1 MSQVPSEVASFEDAP
16 RVLEGATELE
26 LSPRDCN
33 LDYWL
38 PAVTQGTL
46 KGLVR
51 GHRPESGVPQ
61 HMLDEGPL
69 RDAMIDEMAF
79 RSMAEE
85 AATRMISYL
94 VAIAPD
100 VDSMEFY
107 ATQLVDEAR
116 HSRVFRDHIVELGV
130 PEDELFETMERYSGA
145 DRDRVLE
152 PLNDFAQ
159 QPVYRA
165 FQHVFA
171 QANPPFGG
179 QAGTPIEDLKAAE
192 VPGLQWMRLQSYVSG
207 VVILTILVEG
217 VLAPF
222 AELSERKWRPLDP
235 AAADIER
242 GANIDEIRHLSVG
255 SWVVRQHLLDHPDDK
270 PRVLELITTGRR
282 LWEQLP
288 VAETILRREVL
299 FQQGLE
305 QYAGVVGDY
314 EVWDG
319 RRLAD
324 TTAEERLQTVL
335 RWSSETQDSRLE
347 YMGLPEAKL

>member
-1 MSQVPSEVASFEDAP
+1 MQIPREADFDRAP
-16 RVLEGATELE
+16 RVLEGATDLE

-38 PAVTQGTL
+38 GAVTQGTL

-51 GHRPESGVPQ
+51 GHRPDSGVPP
-61 HMLDEGPL
+61 HMLEDGPL
-69 RDAMIDEMAF
+69 RDALIDEMAF

-94 VAIAPD
+94 VVNAPD

-107 ATQLVDEAR
+107 ATQLLDEAR
-116 HSRVFRDHIVELGV
+116 HSLVFRGHIVELGV
-130 PEDELFETMERYSGA
+130 PQDQLFAKMEEVSGEDR
-145 DRDRVLE
+145 RRVLE
-152 PLNDFAQ
+152 PLNEFAQ
-159 QPVYRA
+159 RPVLHA
-165 FQHVFA
+165 FDEVLAH
-171 QANPPFGG
+171 ANGDVD
-179 QAGTPIEDLKAAE
+179 ALRTTD
-192 VPGLQWMRLQSYVSG
+192 VPGLDWIRLKNYVGG

-222 AELSERKWRPLDP
+222 AELSERKWRPLNP

-255 SWVVRQHLLDHPDDK
+255 SWVVRQHLVDHPDDK
-270 PRVLELITTGRR
+270 QRVLDLITTGRR
-282 LWEQLP
+282 LWEELP
-288 VAETILRREVL
+288 VAEVIYRREVL

-305 QYAGVVGDY
+305 QHADVVGDY

-319 RRLAD
+319 RRLVD
-324 TTAEERLQTVL
+324 TTAEERLETVL
-335 RWSSETQDSRLE
+335 RWSNETQESRLE

>member
-1 MSQVPSEVASFEDAP
+1 MSPVPSNVASFEDAP

-51 GHRPESGVPQ
+51 GHRPESEVPG
-61 HMLDEGPL
+61 HMLEDGPL

-79 RSMAEE
+79 RSLAEE

-130 PEDELFETMERYSGA
+130 PEDELFETMERFSGA

-171 QANPPFGG
+171 HAN
-179 QAGTPIEDLKAAE
+179 GTQIEDLKAAD

-222 AELSERKWRPLDP
+222 AELSERKWRPLDA

-255 SWVVRQHLLDHPDDK
+255 SWVVRRHLLDHPEDK
-270 PRVLELITTGRR
+270 ARVLELITNGRR

-288 VAETILRREVL
+288 VAETIFKREVL

-305 QYAGVVGDY
+305 QHADLVGDY

-319 RRLAD
+319 RRLVD
-324 TTAEERLQTVL
+324 TTAEERLETVL
-335 RWSSETQDSRLE
+335 RWSTETQDSRLE

>member
-1 MSQVPSEVASFEDAP
+1 MTPVPSNVASFDDAP
-16 RVLEGATELE
+16 RVLEGATDLE

-46 KGLVR
+46 KGLVK
-51 GHRPESGVPQ
+51 GHRPESGVPP
-61 HMLDEGPL
+61 HMLEDGPL

-79 RSMAEE
+79 RSLAEE
-85 AATRMISYL
+85 SATRMISYL

-130 PEDELFETMERYSGA
+130 PEDELFATMESYSGA

-171 QANPPFGG
+171 HANPPFGG
-179 QAGTPIEDLKAAE
+179 IEDLKAAE
-192 VPGLQWMRLQSYVSG
+192 VPGLQWMRLQSYISG

-255 SWVVRQHLLDHPDDK
+255 SWVVRRHLVDHPDDRQ
-270 PRVLELITTGRR
+270 RVLELITHGRR
-282 LWEQLP
+282 LWEALP
-288 VAETILRREVL
+288 VAETIFRREVL

-305 QYAGVVGDY
+305 QYGELVGDY

-319 RRLAD
+319 RRLVD
-324 TTAEERLQTVL
+324 TTAEERLETVL
-335 RWSSETQDSRLE
+335 RWSSDTQDSRLE
-347 YMGLPEAKL
+347 YMGLPEAKP

>member
-1 MSQVPSEVASFEDAP
+1 MSGVSQHMLGVSSFEDAP
-16 RVLEGATELE
+16 RVLEGATDLE

-46 KGLVR
+46 KGLVK
-51 GHRPESGVPQ
+51 GHRPESGVPP
-61 HMLDEGPL
+61 HMLEAGPL

-107 ATQLVDEAR
+107 ATQLLDEAR

-130 PEDELFETMERYSGA
+130 PEDELLETMERFSGA

-171 QANPPFGG
+171 HAS
-179 QAGTPIEDLKAAE
+179 GTPLEDLKAAD

-222 AELSERKWRPLDP
+222 AELSERKWRPLDA

-270 PRVLELITTGRR
+270 PRVLELITAGRR
-282 LWEQLP
+282 LWERLP
-288 VAETILRREVL
+288 VAETIFCREVL

-305 QYAGVVGDY
+305 QHAGMVGDY

-319 RRLAD
+319 RRLVD
-324 TTAEERLQTVL
+324 TTAEERLETVM
-335 RWSSETQDSRLE
+335 RWSTETQDSRLD
-347 YMGLPEAKL
+347 YMG

>member
-1 MSQVPSEVASFEDAP
+1 VSSVPQEAASFEDAP
-16 RVLEGATELE
+16 SVLQGATDLE
-26 LSPRDCN
+26 LSPGDCN

-51 GHRPESGVPQ
+51 GHRPESGVPP
-61 HMLDEGPL
+61 HMLEDGPL

-79 RSMAEE
+79 RSLAEE

-171 QANPPFGG
+171 HANPPFGG
-179 QAGTPIEDLKAAE
+179 QASLEDLKAAD
-192 VPGLQWMRLQSYVSG
+192 VPGLGWMRLQSYVSG

-242 GANIDEIRHLSVG
+242 GANVDEIRHLSVG
-255 SWVVRQHLLDHPDDK
+255 SWVVRRHLLNHPDDK
-270 PRVLELITTGRR
+270 QRVLELITNGRR
-282 LWEQLP
+282 LWERLP
-288 VAETILRREVL
+288 VAETIFRREVL

-305 QYAGVVGDY
+305 QHADAVGDY
-314 EVWDG
+314 EVWDS
-319 RRLAD
+319 RRLVD
-324 TTAEERLQTVL
+324 TTAEERLETVM
-335 RWSSETQDSRLE
+335 RWSTETQDSRLE
-347 YMGLPEAKL
+347 YMGLPEAKP

>member
-1 MSQVPSEVASFEDAP
+1 VSGIPREVASFDDAP
-16 RVLEGATELE
+16 RVLEGATDLE

-33 LDYWL
+33 LEYWL

-51 GHRPESGVPQ
+51 GHRPESHVPP
-61 HMLDEGPL
+61 HMLEDGPL
-69 RDAMIDEMAF
+69 RDALIDEMAF

-94 VAIAPD
+94 VANAPD
-100 VDSMEFY
+100 IDAMEFY

-130 PEDELFETMERYSGA
+130 PPDELFATMERYSGA

-165 FQHVFA
+165 FDHVFA
-171 QANPPFGG
+171 HANGSL
-179 QAGTPIEDLKAAE
+179 EDLRAAD
-192 VPGLQWMRLQSYVSG
+192 VPDLGWVRLQSWVSG

-235 AAADIER
+235 AAADVER

-255 SWVVRQHLLDHPDDK
+255 SWIVRRHLLDHPGDRE
-270 PRVLELITTGRR
+270 RVLELITNGRR
-282 LWEQLP
+282 LWEALP
-288 VAETILRREVL
+288 VAEVILRREVL

-305 QYAGVVGDY
+305 RHAGVVGDY

-319 RRLAD
+319 RRLVD
-324 TTAEERLQTVL
+324 TTAEERLETVL
-335 RWSSETQDSRLE
+335 RWSSETQDSRLD
-347 YMGLPEAKL
+347 YMGLPEAKP

>member
-1 MSQVPSEVASFEDAP
+1 MSEVPSEVASFEDAP

-51 GHRPESGVPQ
+51 GHRPESGVPP
-61 HMLDEGPL
+61 HMLEDGPL
-69 RDAMIDEMAF
+69 RDSLIDEMAF

-85 AATRMISYL
+85 EATRMISYL

-171 QANPPFGG
+171 HAN
-179 QAGTPIEDLKAAE
+179 GTAIEDLKAAD
-192 VPGLQWMRLQSYVSG
+192 VPGLEWMRLQSYVSG

-255 SWVVRQHLLDHPDDK
+255 SWIVRRHLLDHPDDK
-270 PRVLELITTGRR
+270 PRVLELIVNGRR

-288 VAETILRREVL
+288 VAETIFRREVL

-305 QYAGVVGDY
+305 QHADAVGDY

-319 RRLAD
+319 RRLVD
-324 TTAEERLQTVL
+324 TTAEERLETVL
-335 RWSSETQDSRLE
+335 RWSSDTQDSRLE
-347 YMGLPEAKL
+347 YMGLPEARP

>member
-1 MSQVPSEVASFEDAP
+1 VSGVPQEAASFDDAP
-16 RVLEGATELE
+16 RVLEGAIELE

-46 KGLVR
+46 KGLVK
-51 GHRPESGVPQ
+51 GHRPESGVPA
-61 HMLDEGPL
+61 HMLEDGPL

-100 VDSMEFY
+100 TDSMEFY

-130 PEDELFETMERYSGA
+130 PEDELIETMERYSGP

-171 QANPPFGG
+171 QAN
-179 QAGTPIEDLKAAE
+179 GTPIEDLKAAD

-255 SWVVRQHLLDHPDDK
+255 SWVVRRHLLDHPGDK
-270 PRVLELITTGRR
+270 PRVLELITSGRR
-282 LWEQLP
+282 LWEELP
-288 VAETILRREVL
+288 VAETIYRREVL

-305 QYAGVVGDY
+305 HHADAVGDY

-319 RRLAD
+319 RRLVD
-324 TTAEERLQTVL
+324 TGPEERLETVL
-335 RWSSETQDSRLE
+335 RWSTETQDSRLD
-347 YMGLPEAKL
+347 YMGLPEARP

>member
-1 MSQVPSEVASFEDAP
+1 MSGVPQHMLGVASFDDAP

-46 KGLVR
+46 KGLVK
-51 GHRPESGVPQ
+51 GHRPESGVPP
-61 HMLDEGPL
+61 HMLEDGPL

-107 ATQLVDEAR
+107 ATQLLDEAR

-130 PEDELFETMERYSGA
+130 PEDELLETMERYSGA

-171 QANPPFGG
+171 HAN
-179 QAGTPIEDLKAAE
+179 GTPIEQLKAVD

-255 SWVVRQHLLDHPDDK
+255 SWVVRQHLLDHPHDK

-288 VAETILRREVL
+288 VAETIFRREVL

-305 QYAGVVGDY
+305 QHAAMVGDY

-319 RRLAD
+319 RRLVD
-324 TTAEERLQTVL
+324 TTAEERLETVM
-335 RWSSETQDSRLE
+335 RWSTETQDSRLE
-347 YMGLPEAKL
+347 YMGLPEAKP

>member
-1 MSQVPSEVASFEDAP
+1 MSGVPHEVASFEDAP
-16 RVLEGATELE
+16 RVLEGATDLE
-26 LSPRDCN
+26 LSPHDCN

-38 PAVTQGTL
+38 PAVAQGTL
-46 KGLVR
+46 NGLVR
-51 GHRPESGVPQ
+51 GHRPESGVPP
-61 HMLDEGPL
+61 HMLADGPL

-100 VDSMEFY
+100 LDSMEFY

-171 QANPPFGG
+171 QAN
-179 QAGTPIEDLKAAE
+179 GTPIENLRAAD

-255 SWVVRQHLLDHPDDK
+255 SWVVRRHLLDHPDDRQ
-270 PRVLELITTGRR
+270 RVLELITAGRR
-282 LWEQLP
+282 LWEELP
-288 VAETILRREVL
+288 VAETIFRREVL

-305 QYAGVVGDY
+305 QHADAVGDY

-319 RRLAD
+319 RRLVD
-324 TTAEERLQTVL
+324 TTAEERLETVL

-347 YMGLPEAKL
+347 YMGLPEAKP